1 MNRTADGANFI
12 QRYIYNMIRL
22 VSIFFVMIFVAA
34 QQLQLIAQPKKHKPV
49 PVILDTDIGPD
60 YDDVGAVAVLHALA
74 DKGEAKPL
82 AIIASNKNKLVA
94 PTINILNTYFG
105 RPNLP
110 IGAPKAADAPDHGAP
125 QQWPE
130 LLVSKYPHR
139 IKSTDEVPDAVE
151 LYRKLLAA
159 QPNKSVTIV
168 TVGFLTN
175 LAKLLDSPPDQYS
188 RLDGRALVA
197 KKVKQLVSMAGK
209 FPAGREYNVF
219 VDSVASEK
227 VFLQWP
233 TPVMYSGFEIG
244 EKIITGK
251 QLTSDES
258 IQNSPVK
265 DAYTKAMPY
274 WKSDYNGRHSWDQT
288 AVLIAVRGYSPYYN
302 IQRGYIVLKG
312 GNNEW
317 KDAPKGKQAYVVE
330 RLPPE
335 TVRSEIESLMMHQPE
350 VQ

>member
-1 MNRTADGANFI
+1 MQKHFLLFI
-12 QRYIYNMIRL
+12 ALLSTSLYGTFLY
-22 VSIFFVMIFVAA
+22 A
-34 QQLQLIAQPKKHKPV
+34 QSKAPKPV
-49 PVILDTDIGPD
+49 PIILDTDIGPD

-82 AIIASNKNKLVA
+82 AVIASNKNKLVA

-105 RPNLP
+105 RADLP

-130 LLVSKYPHR
+130 LLVSKYPHT

-188 RLDGRALVA
+188 KLDGRALVA

-227 VFLQWP
+227 VFLHWP

-302 IQRGYIVLKG
+302 IQRGHIVLKG

-317 KDAPKGKQAYVVE
+317 KYDPKGKQSYIVE
-330 RLPPE
+330 RMTAE
-335 TVRSEIESLMMHQPE
+335 QVRAEIESLMMHQPASK
-350 VQ
+350 

>member
-1 MNRTADGANFI
+1 MQKCYLLLAILLWTGIRGSAATAQSKA
-12 QRYIYNMIRL
+12 
-22 VSIFFVMIFVAA
+22 
-34 QQLQLIAQPKKHKPV
+34 PKPV
-49 PVILDTDIGPD
+49 PIILDTDIGPD

-82 AIIASNKNKLVA
+82 AIMASNKNKLVA
-94 PTINILNTYFG
+94 PTINILNIYFG
-105 RPNLP
+105 RPDLP

-125 QQWPE
+125 QKWPE
-130 LLVSKYPHR
+130 LLVSKYPHT
-139 IKSTDEVPDAVE
+139 IKTTGEVPDAVE

-175 LAKLLDSPPDQYS
+175 LAKLLDSQPDQYS
-188 RLDGRALVA
+188 KLDGKSLVA

-219 VDSVASEK
+219 VDSAASEK
-227 VFLQWP
+227 VFMHWP

-251 QLTSDES
+251 QLTSNER

-265 DAYTKAMPY
+265 DAYAKAMPY
-274 WKSDYNGRHSWDQT
+274 WENDHNGRHSWDQT
-288 AVLIAVRGYSPYYN
+288 AVLVAIRGTAPYYTL
-302 IQRGYIVLKG
+302 QRGQIILKG

-317 KDAPKGKQAYVVE
+317 KDDPKGKQSYLVAL
-330 RLPPE
+330 LPPE
-335 TVRSEIESLMMHQPE
+335 KVRAEIESLMMHRPGE
-350 VQ
+350 R